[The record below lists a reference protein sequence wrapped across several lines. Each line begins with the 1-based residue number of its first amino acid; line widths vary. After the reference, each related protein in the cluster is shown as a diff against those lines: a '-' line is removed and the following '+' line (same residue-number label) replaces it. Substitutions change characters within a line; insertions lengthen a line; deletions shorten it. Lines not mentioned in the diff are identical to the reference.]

1 MKQDEDSA
9 HEYRRNMGRRLRLV
23 RLQLRESQT
32 QFAAR
37 LKVSLQSMHKY
48 EIGMTG
54 PTAEQLKNLEETG
67 VDACFVTFGYPSFE
81 TSKAREKYFEVL
93 AGIQREC
100 RISSLKIPT
109 QEQRDIAWY
118 VFCRLTE
125 MEVSDMQTI
134 TDEIKLAMQ
143 GALESAHANE

>member
-23 RLQLRESQT
+23 RLQLGESQT

-67 VDACFVTFGYPSFE
+67 VDACYVTFGYPSFD
-81 TSKAREKYFEVL
+81 SSNVREKYFEVL
-93 AGIQREC
+93 AWIQREC

-109 QEQRDIAWY
+109 SEQRDIAWY
-118 VFCRLTE
+118 AFCRLKET
-125 MEVSDMQTI
+125 EVSDGQTI
-134 TDEIKLAMQ
+134 ADEIKLAMQ
-143 GALESAHANE
+143 CALKSAHASE